1 MCKIVLALDQA
12 LETSGYGVFENNNL
26 IHSGTFKVNKDQEI
40 HERLVEFAGN
50 LSKLHER
57 FCFDF
62 VAFEGIQ
69 YQNNA
74 ETHKKLA
81 YVQATL
87 ILWCYD
93 KGIRYTIIPPSAW
106 RCELGGGFGKTRKEQ
121 KARAIEYVK
130 ERFGTEVTSDEA
142 DAICI
147 GCACISIL
155 GKERDQA
162 WTPTQ

>member
-1 MCKIVLALDQA
+1 MCKIILALDQA
-12 LETSGYGVFENNNL
+12 LETSGYCVFDKGNIVE
-26 IHSGTFKVNKDQEI
+26 SGTFKVDKNQEI
-40 HERLVEFAGN
+40 HGRLVKFAGN
-50 LSKLHER
+50 LTRLHER
-57 FCFDF
+57 FHFDF

-106 RCELGGGFGKTRKEQ
+106 RCELGGNFGKNRKEQ
-121 KARAIEYVK
+121 KAHAVEYVK
-130 ERFGTEVTSDEA
+130 DRFGIDVDSDEA

-147 GCACISIL
+147 GCACLSIL
-155 GKERDQA
+155 EKEKNEA
-162 WTPTQ
+162 W